1 MCFFFLSY
9 ARASS
14 DLLVIEGILL
24 YAQDTNYKGFW
35 KKKLIDCEEPK
46 NEKKFCSNV
55 YILIFPWLQMIG
67 EVTDIRQEDSGC
79 CILDQEAERWISA
92 RHPESKHSSI
102 QKHYCVRW

>member
-67 EVTDIRQEDSGC
+67 EVTDMTDFTFSWALGMSMQFINFY
-79 CILDQEAERWISA
+79 L
-92 RHPESKHSSI
+92 K
-102 QKHYCVRW
+102 